1 MEGGFVM
8 NNFLLVRRFEIHI
21 GQDERKEIQIAD
33 LRFISGKFMW
43 TQVNSSVDTKEK
55 ISVEVV
61 VWVYFAS
68 HVNDIYVK
76 KAVDKLRVFAPS
88 LQKSRNSHPDIFFK
102 RDVLKINTFFIED
115 LLWLFLEVKNNAAA
129 WKAVIKH

>member
-1 MEGGFVM
+1 M
-8 NNFLLVRRFEIHI
+8 
-21 GQDERKEIQIAD
+21 
-33 LRFISGKFMW
+33 
-43 TQVNSSVDTKEK
+43 DTKEK
-55 ISVEVV
+55 ISTEAA

-88 LQKSRNSHPDIFFK
+88 LQKSRNSRPDIFFK
-102 RDVLKINTFFIED
+102 RGVLKINTFLIED
-115 LLWLFLEVKNNAAA
+115 LLWLFLKVKNNAAA